1 MIAPP
6 RSCSTLT
13 ARILWNCRRIAF
25 YSHEPFD
32 ATYHRSAAVSSAL
45 TRLLHPVDLR
55 EHSQLMPISGSG
67 LLVKELSFQVGPYFP
82 LLASLTSHPVL
93 FLLRDPRLTVAS
105 RMRMR
110 KKTGQPA
117 LFPVRESGW
126 EQLPDQVEYCRVNSI
141 PHFLVDTTDLRRDP
155 AWIVSRIC
163 TALGLPYA
171 DEILNWAP
179 AEGMRFG
186 LSVRE
191 QEEWNTRVLA
201 STAVDPPDE
210 ELPALA
216 FFSSAGGMRCHV
228 ESAIATYHSLLE
240 APERLRRS
248 G

>member
-1 MIAPP
+1 VIAPP

-13 ARILWNCRRIAF
+13 ARILWNCQRIAF

-32 ATYHRSAAVSSAL
+32 AIYHRNAAVSSAL

-55 EHSQLMPISGSG
+55 EHSQLRPISGSG
-67 LLVKELSFQVGPYFP
+67 LLIKELSFQVGDCFP
-82 LLASLTSHPVL
+82 LLASLTTHPIL

-110 KKTGQPA
+110 EKIGQPA

-126 EQLPDQVEYCRVNSI
+126 EQLPGQVEYCRARAI
-141 PHFLVDTTDLRRDP
+141 PHLLVDTTDLRRDP
-155 AWIVSRIC
+155 ARIVSAIC
-163 TALGLPYA
+163 AAIGLPYA
-171 DEILNWAP
+171 DEVLHWAP
-179 AEGMRFG
+179 AQGLRFG
-186 LSVRE
+186 LSVQE

-210 ELPALA
+210 ELPGLA
-216 FFSSAGGMRCHV
+216 TFPGAGGMRGHV
-228 ESAIATYHSLLE
+228 EAALATYRSLLE
-240 APERLRRS
+240 APERLRNS